1 MKNLCLAL
9 VLSLVALSAA
19 AQSATGT
26 YRFVLEDRAVQDLD
40 FEAVTDSRGTTTG
53 DMGYV
58 YPIAIA
64 DVVDP
69 EDPGQGEAPP
79 EVVVKAAFDR
89 LAVEKNR
96 ALMRGTVLDSSH
108 RTYIG
113 KWVQLVVEDNG
124 NGSEDELTWSFCP
137 QRPAWFPQTEDGKDD
152 RDALLSWWATDAER
166 KDDVGIP
173 SRNLL
178 AADEGCE
185 VHSLWAYP
193 FAEVLESTGDII
205 VRP

>member
-9 VLSLVALSAA
+9 ALCFTTLPAA
-19 AQSATGT
+19 AQSAIGT
-26 YRFVLEDRAVQDLD
+26 YRFVLEDRVLQYLD
-40 FEAVTDSRGTTTG
+40 FEAATDSRGETTG

-58 YPIAIA
+58 YEGPIPDVA
-64 DVVDP
+64 DPDDP
-69 EDPGQGEAPP
+69 RQGEAPP
-79 EVVVKAAFDR
+79 ELVVKATFDR
-89 LAVEKNR
+89 LTIEKNR
-96 ALMRGTVLDSSH
+96 ALMRGTVVDSSH

-113 KWVQLVVEDNG
+113 KWVQLVVEDSG
-124 NGSEDELTWSFCP
+124 NEDQLTWRFCP

-178 AADEGCE
+178 AEDEGCE
-185 VHSLWAYP
+185 VLSLWVYP
-193 FAEVLESTGDII
+193 FAEVLEADGDII